1 MIPLDGLDF
10 KYIHCAIWFPSLL
23 LLYFVQK
30 KKITFCDAFANSA
43 VNGNSRNFMFKRN
56 WDIETL
62 LSVCSDYSVNT
73 FNL

>member
-30 KKITFCDAFANSA
+30 KKLHFVMPLLT
-43 VNGNSRNFMFKRN
+43 VLLM
-56 WDIETL
+56 ETAEIL
-62 LSVCSDYSVNT
+62 CLNVT
-73 FNL
+73 GT